1 MNCERAQTVAT
12 VVTSLIVNCVVVP
25 VDNWLHPPT
34 AVASA
39 IPALADAEPICPPR
53 AIMYNIDEDE
63 LQFSP
68 EEIAK
73 APLASVVT
81 GDERSAV
88 AGEPLPP
95 VPAAYT

>member
-1 MNCERAQTVAT
+1 
-12 VVTSLIVNCVVVP
+12 
-25 VDNWLHPPT
+25 
-34 AVASA
+34 
-39 IPALADAEPICPPR
+39 
-53 AIMYNIDEDE
+53 MYNIDEDE